1 LTIESH
7 IVSEGTEKVRL
18 SDYAGGIFKTVSSR
32 KGMKKAIDKELVLLN
47 GKIAKTGHFIFAG
60 DVIEL
65 MENSDKN
72 RPTIE
77 LTLEVL
83 YEDEHLA
90 IINKPAGIEVS
101 GNKKWTLEN
110 ALSSNLKPSIESD
123 TLKFPEPIHRLDYP
137 TSGALLIGKTAT
149 TVIAL
154 NKMFEERKV
163 KKIYHAITIK
173 KMDES
178 GTIETPIDGKPS
190 QSSFTVLKTLVSERF
205 SYLNLV
211 ELEPQTGRRHQLRK
225 HLSKIGNPILGDRDY
240 SKKGLILSGKGLYLH
255 ATSLR
260 FRHPIT
266 NVELNIE
273 AAFPKKFKKLFP

>member
-1 LTIESH
+1 MTIESH

-211 ELEPQTGRRHQLRK
+211 ELELQTGRRHQLRK

-240 SKKGLILSGKGLYLH
+240 GKKGLILSGKGLYLH

>member
-211 ELEPQTGRRHQLRK
+211 ELELQTGRRHQLRK

-240 SKKGLILSGKGLYLH
+240 GKKGLILSGKGLYLH